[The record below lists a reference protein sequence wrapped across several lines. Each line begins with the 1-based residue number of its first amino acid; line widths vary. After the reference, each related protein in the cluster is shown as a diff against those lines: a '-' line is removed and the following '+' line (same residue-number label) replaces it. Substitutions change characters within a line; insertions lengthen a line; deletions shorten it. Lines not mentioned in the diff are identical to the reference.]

1 MKSNREN
8 VLVKTIYTNTC
19 IQYMCF
25 CYMIRLLLEGMAQL
39 SMNFPKVAAPQ
50 PS

>member
-19 IQYMCF
+19 CICMH
-25 CYMIRLLLEGMAQL
+25 LTTV
-39 SMNFPKVAAPQ
+39 NFFLKIPNEPRQQGYANSV
-50 PS
+50 